1 MNDRQFRLN
10 ARKLKKEKGF
20 FDIAAHGLP
29 GYVEAYGKR
38 IDAETVWDVV
48 RKSDGYSG
56 EDIRFCAC
64 FGAAEDENGRSIAQE
79 LANISKKIA
88 AMKAV
93 DAVTGEPI
101 DAMGVYRHDG
111 LCWSTEDF
119 YNFKRYG
126 LVDYGSE
133 RSISVF
139 QHFLELVS

>member
-1 MNDRQFRLN
+1 MIPG
-10 ARKLKKEKGF
+10 KSKYEKASNEMF
-20 FDIAAHGLP
+20 AKQNEIVSLMEPYINHP
-29 GYVEAYGKR
+29 EA
-38 IDAETVWDVV
+38 
-48 RKSDGYSG
+48 
-56 EDIRFCAC
+56 
-64 FGAAEDENGRSIAQE
+64 
-79 LANISKKIA
+79 IA

-111 LCWSTEDF
+111 FCWSTEDF

-126 LVDYGSE
+126 LVNYGNE